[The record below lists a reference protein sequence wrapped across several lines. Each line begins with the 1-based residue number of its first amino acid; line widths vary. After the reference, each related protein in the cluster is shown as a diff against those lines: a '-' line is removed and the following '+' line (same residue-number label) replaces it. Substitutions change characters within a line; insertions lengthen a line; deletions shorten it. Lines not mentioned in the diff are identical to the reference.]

1 MFSYYW
7 DSGKHFP
14 DIKKAAKTLLATK
27 LADKIFDFFKESPN
41 VSFNSSAPVSPIEKQ
56 GQSVIGNLMASHYFS
71 AKKSQKCK
79 KFENH
84 ENQIVMIVLNN
95 GICLNFTQNQKL
107 IDIQK
112 RGGLM
117 EVAGEDQEKH
127 FLRRSIS
134 QEYWNW

>member
-1 MFSYYW
+1 
-7 DSGKHFP
+7 
-14 DIKKAAKTLLATK
+14 
-27 LADKIFDFFKESPN
+27 
-41 VSFNSSAPVSPIEKQ
+41 
-56 GQSVIGNLMASHYFS
+56 
-71 AKKSQKCK
+71 
-79 KFENH
+79 
-84 ENQIVMIVLNN
+84 MIVLNN
-95 GICLNFTQNQKL
+95 AICLNFTQNQKL

>member
-1 MFSYYW
+1 
-7 DSGKHFP
+7 
-14 DIKKAAKTLLATK
+14 
-27 LADKIFDFFKESPN
+27 
-41 VSFNSSAPVSPIEKQ
+41 
-56 GQSVIGNLMASHYFS
+56 MASHYFS
-71 AKKSQKCK
+71 AKKSQKCI

-95 GICLNFTQNQKL
+95 AICLNFTQNQKL

-127 FLRRSIS
+127 FLRRSIW